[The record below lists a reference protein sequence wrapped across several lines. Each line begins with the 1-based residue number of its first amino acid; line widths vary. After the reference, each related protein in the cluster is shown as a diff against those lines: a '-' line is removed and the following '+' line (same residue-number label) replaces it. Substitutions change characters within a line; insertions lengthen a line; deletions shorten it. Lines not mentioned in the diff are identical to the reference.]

1 MQVEDG
7 QTSIRV
13 SKRILHLLQSMKTH
27 SKESYDEIIWD
38 LIEPHLELNE
48 KTKRSIEESRKEI
61 EKGNYYTLE
70 EIKQK
75 YGLKE

>member
-1 MQVEDG
+1 MQVADE

-13 SKRILHLLQSMKTH
+13 SKRILHLLQSMKTY
-27 SKESYDEIIWD
+27 SKESYDEVIWN

-70 EIKQK
+70 EIEEK
-75 YGLKE
+75 YGLK

>member
-1 MQVEDG
+1 MQVADE

-13 SKRILHLLQSMKTH
+13 SKRILHLLQSMKTY
-27 SKESYDEIIWD
+27 SKESYDEVICN

-70 EIKQK
+70 EIEEK
-75 YGLKE
+75 YGLK